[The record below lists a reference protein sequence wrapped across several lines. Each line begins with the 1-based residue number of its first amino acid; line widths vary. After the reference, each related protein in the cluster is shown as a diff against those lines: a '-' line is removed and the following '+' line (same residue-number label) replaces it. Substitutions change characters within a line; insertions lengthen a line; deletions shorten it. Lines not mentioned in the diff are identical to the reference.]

1 MLSLRKLTK
10 ISRPHFWLYT
20 AWPFLIGVSQTGLFS
35 DLHQK
40 YMAFLVNHNT
50 QGIIILSLVLLL
62 FLAVLDYFVF
72 GANLFIYWINDIADK
87 DTDQRNEKKGS
98 YEVLLKK
105 QEVHQL
111 WQSIKNI
118 TIADLIIILLLF
130 LIVVFAQ
137 SSEYSHAS
145 NSSLFKTFMV
155 TLWSYVQHQGWILI
169 ILFTAFFLTSIYYSR
184 GPIRAK
190 ARLYR
195 DGIFNVLY
203 ILPWLIGYVMFG
215 GERSMINRWGFF
227 AWWLRCMAMH
237 AFSAIP
243 DIHADKKAW
252 LHTTAVVLGK
262 TRSIEYCG
270 LLRAWA
276 AILAFPLLGLWS
288 FVFFSCYFLMLLG
301 SYKSSIVTI
310 YRWFPL
316 LNGMVGFILFRLLLP
331 S

>member
-1 MLSLRKLTK
+1 MLSLRQLTK

-40 YMAFLVNHNT
+40 YMTFLVNHNT

-72 GANLFIYWINDIADK
+72 GANLLIYWINDIADK

-111 WQSIKNI
+111 WQSIKHI

-130 LIVVFAQ
+130 FIVIFAQ
-137 SSEYSHAS
+137 AKEYSHVS
-145 NSSLFKTFMV
+145 DSSLFKTIFA
-155 TLWSYVQHQGWILI
+155 TLWSYLQHQGWILM
-169 ILFTAFFLTSIYYSR
+169 ILFAAFFLASIYYSR
-184 GPIRAK
+184 EPIRAK
-190 ARLYR
+190 ARPYR

-203 ILPWLIGYVMFG
+203 ILPWLIGYFMFG
-215 GERSMINRWGFF
+215 GERNMVHRWGVF
-227 AWWLRCMAMH
+227 AWWLRCIAMH

-243 DIHADKKAW
+243 DIYADKKAW

-262 TRSIEYCG
+262 NRTIEYCW
-270 LLRAWA
+270 LLWAWA
-276 AILAFPLLGLWS
+276 AVLAFPLLGGWA
-288 FVFFSCYFLMLLG
+288 FVLFMCYFLMLLG
-301 SYKSSIVTI
+301 SYTTSVITI
-310 YRWFPL
+310 YKRFPL
-316 LNGMVGFILFRLLLP
+316 VNGVVGFTLFRLLLP
-331 S
+331 